1 MGRAVWG
8 RITTAAV
15 AKKRHELLLL
25 IKWLK
30 IDSSKLSATCD
41 KSASLGRP
49 RFSAECRDA
58 NIHFHRECVLL
69 CGIRWSLNTACGMSF
84 ALVKAKRPLHR
95 LEIMDSFSPELAQHW
110 LASQS
115 SKADDVVDRR
125 ADESLT
131 PSQQAALD
139 ALADRISAARSVY

>member
-1 MGRAVWG
+1 
-8 RITTAAV
+8 
-15 AKKRHELLLL
+15 
-25 IKWLK
+25 
-30 IDSSKLSATCD
+30 
-41 KSASLGRP
+41 
-49 RFSAECRDA
+49 
-58 NIHFHRECVLL
+58 
-69 CGIRWSLNTACGMSF
+69 
-84 ALVKAKRPLHR
+84 
-95 LEIMDSFSPELAQHW
+95 MDSFSPELAQHW

>member
-1 MGRAVWG
+1 MRLAVWG

-15 AKKRHELLLL
+15 AKKRHELFLL
-25 IKWLK
+25 IKGLR
-30 IDSSKLSATCD
+30 INSSKLSAACD
-41 KSASLGRP
+41 KSASFRHP
-49 RFSAECRDA
+49 RFSAECPDA
-58 NIHFHRECVLL
+58 NIHFHRECVLI
-69 CGIRWSLNTACGMSF
+69 CGIQWSPKTAYGMSF